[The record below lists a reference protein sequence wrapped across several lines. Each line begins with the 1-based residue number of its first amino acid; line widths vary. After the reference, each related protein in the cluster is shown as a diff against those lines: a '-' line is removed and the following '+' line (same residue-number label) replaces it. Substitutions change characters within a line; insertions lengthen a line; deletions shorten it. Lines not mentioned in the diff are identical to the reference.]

1 MMIACGGCKKD
12 SLYATDEYWEYLT
25 DQSDYWE
32 GYVDGQRAIEA
43 EYKLVISTAT
53 EHVCDVN
60 ITQKELEMLI
70 QRGFTALM
78 NDFIY

>member
-12 SLYATDEYWEYLT
+12 CLYSSDEYWDYLD
-25 DQSDYWE
+25 DQSHYWE

-43 EYKLVISTAT
+43 EYKLVISTDT

-60 ITQKELEMLI
+60 ITKEELEMLV

-78 NDFIY
+78 EDFIY